1 MPGFLTQSKRLRILT
16 IVVFFLFA
24 VMVSAVGTLVPL
36 NPQDAAAQNSNN
48 KEILSMD
55 LLHRTAA
62 FFENNFL
69 RVCLLMFIPVVGVI
83 LGSIIL
89 FDTGSLIAAYSVP
102 YKFPPVLVLL
112 LLFIFPS
119 TWLEMLAYATAFSES
134 FWFIRRSL
142 EGKLARE
149 IVNLGKM
156 VLISAVL
163 LAVAAFLEALVV

>member
-1 MPGFLTQSKRLRILT
+1 MPRFLTQSKRLRILT

-24 VMVSAVGTLVPL
+24 VMVSALGTLVPL
-36 NPQDAAAQNSNN
+36 NSQEAATQNNN
-48 KEILSMD
+48 AKEIQSMD
-55 LLHRTAA
+55 LLQRTAS

-69 RVCLLMFIPVVGVI
+69 QVCLIMFIPVVGVV

-89 FDTGSLIAAYSVP
+89 FDTGSLIAAQSVA

-119 TWLEMLAYATAFSES
+119 TWLEMLAYSTAFSES

-142 EGKLARE
+142 QGKLARE
-149 IVNLGKM
+149 IVNLGK
-156 VLISAVL
+156 LILIAAVL
-163 LAVAAFLEALVV
+163 LAAAAFLEALVV